1 MHCLP
6 LSDCRWYREL
16 VSEVVMST
24 VLGQRVKVQQG
35 EGTELFNH
43 IDAVVRMSLQLY
55 GHVPFLLQTGGTLV
69 TWLSLW
75 HIVRLIMSTL
85 CEGSIDTEHS
95 CTYIEMMNSSKMC

>member
-1 MHCLP
+1 MYIYMCVCVCVCMYILCLTC
-6 LSDCRWYREL
+6 LYRWYREL

-55 GHVPFLLQTGGTLV
+55 GHVPFFLQIGGKYYT
-69 TWLSLW
+69 
-75 HIVRLIMSTL
+75 
-85 CEGSIDTEHS
+85 
-95 CTYIEMMNSSKMC
+95 